1 MRKVIKFLVM
11 AFVMFFV
18 AISCKPK
25 VEPIEFTG
33 YQFEEVVN
41 SDYELMRDLYQDSF
55 MFYESMV
62 TYQYNLDTCVECNP
76 VIQIVNVFQTEDYVH
91 MFYHF
96 VDTNIFNEINEMCNM
111 MTTEYVCEIDTNK
124 TDYFVKLTVHDLWL
138 GDIRIIKYSI
148 GITLDSAYRALLTVN
163 QKTPESNLVS
173 MRQPITAPP
182 FMTHPIYIFGNM
194 MDNIIIDGM
203 TGRVVE

>member
-1 MRKVIKFLVM
+1 MRKVIKFLAM

-41 SDYELMRDLYQDSF
+41 SDYELMQDLYQDSF

-76 VIQIVNVFQTEDYVH
+76 VIQIVNVFQTENYVH

-96 VDTNIFNEINEMCNM
+96 VDTNVFKEINEMCDM
-111 MTTEYVCEIDTNK
+111 ITTEYVCEIDTNE
-124 TDYFVKLTVHDLWL
+124 TDYFVQLTIQDLWL
-138 GDIRIIKYSI
+138 GDIRIIKDSI

>member
-1 MRKVIKFLVM
+1 MRKVIKFLAM

-18 AISCKPK
+18 AVSCKPK

-41 SDYELMRDLYQDSF
+41 SDYELMQDLYQDSF

-96 VDTNIFNEINEMCNM
+96 ADTNVFKEINEMCDM
-111 MTTEYVCEIDTNK
+111 MTTEYVCKIDTNE
-124 TDYFVKLTVHDLWL
+124 TDYFVQLTVHDLWL
-138 GDIRIIKYSI
+138 GDIRIIKDSI
-148 GITLDSAYRALLTVN
+148 GITLDSAYRALLSVN

-203 TGRVVE
+203 TGRVIE

>member
-1 MRKVIKFLVM
+1 MIVFKLVKKELMHFFKNKMDIVTMVIFPIVLILVM
-11 AFVMFFV
+11 GTSLKGIM
-18 AISCKPK
+18 
-25 VEPIEFTG
+25 
-33 YQFEEVVN
+33 N
-41 SDYELMRDLYQDSF
+41 
-55 MFYESMV
+55 
-62 TYQYNLDTCVECNP
+62 
-76 VIQIVNVFQTEDYVH
+76 
-91 MFYHF
+91 

-138 GDIRIIKYSI
+138 GDIRIIKDSI

>member
-1 MRKVIKFLVM
+1 MRKVIKFLAMV
-11 AFVMFFV
+11 FVMFFV

-25 VEPIEFTG
+25 VESIEFTG
-33 YQFEEVVN
+33 YQFEDVLN
-41 SDYELMRDLYQDSF
+41 SDYELMQAHYQDSF
-55 MFYESMV
+55 MFYESMI

-76 VIQIVNVFQTEDYVH
+76 VIQIVNVFQTPDYVH

-96 VDTNIFNEINEMCNM
+96 VDTNIFTVIEEMCDM
-111 MTTEYVCEIDTNK
+111 MTTEYICEIDTNENE
-124 TDYFVKLTVHDLWL
+124 YSVKLTVHDLWL
-138 GDIRIIKYSI
+138 GDIRIIKDSI

-163 QKTPESNLVS
+163 QKTPKSNLVS

-203 TGRVVE
+203 TGKVVD

>member
-1 MRKVIKFLVM
+1 MRKVIKFLAM

-33 YQFEEVVN
+33 YQFEDVLN
-41 SDYELMRDLYQDSF
+41 SDYELMQAHYQDSF
-55 MFYESMV
+55 MFYESMI
-62 TYQYNLDTCVECNP
+62 TYQYNFYTRVEYNP
-76 VIQIVNVFQTEDYVH
+76 VIQIVNVFQTPDYVH

-96 VDTNIFNEINEMCNM
+96 ADTNVFKEIYEMCDM

-138 GDIRIIKYSI
+138 GDIRINMDSI
-148 GITLDSAYRALLTVN
+148 GITLDSAYRALLSVN
-163 QKTPESNLVS
+163 QKTPKSNLVS

-203 TGRVVE
+203 TGKVVE